1 MSPGSKFFRRK
12 PLPLV
17 MRNGSTYFWIRSRIS
32 RLAMAQL
39 PFVKAQSNSNVASP
53 RAPVAAYRACRCPPL
68 AGDEQF
74 CGIQASMS
82 VALWIC
88 PLPVA
93 RTRAP
98 TAFGVPLILFL
109 VAAGSVSPPPAS
121 RAPGRIANT
130 RSARPAADHRR
141 SMRSTRSIASAKAR
155 VPLRGGPTIA
165 TRARLMKIAEA
176 RIKKPAG
183 EFGNTAG

>member
-1 MSPGSKFFRRK
+1 MDQ
-12 PLPLV
+12 
-17 MRNGSTYFWIRSRIS
+17 RIS
-32 RLAMAQL
+32 GYGRGSPRLAMAQL
-39 PFVKAQSNSNVASP
+39 PFVKAQSNSNVAAP

-68 AGDEQF
+68 AEDGNSAESKPQCRWRFGYVPYQSCEDTSADSLWSSVEF
-74 CGIQASMS
+74 C
-82 VALWIC
+82 
-88 PLPVA
+88 
-93 RTRAP
+93 
-98 TAFGVPLILFL
+98 FL

-155 VPLRGGPTIA
+155 VALRGGPTIA